1 MLFADS
7 VCPAASNVLPTQWF
21 LSCESDNTPQW
32 IYQALTEVRFSVTQN
47 HYILMDLYKPL
58 LVAYFIGHVL
68 PELEGFS
75 TYACWN
81 CLRM

>member
-1 MLFADS
+1 MYKMLFADS

-47 HYILMDLYKPL
+47 HYILMDLYNTT
-58 LVAYFIGHVL
+58 VGCIFYWSCI
-68 PELEGFS
+68 
-75 TYACWN
+75 T
-81 CLRM
+81 